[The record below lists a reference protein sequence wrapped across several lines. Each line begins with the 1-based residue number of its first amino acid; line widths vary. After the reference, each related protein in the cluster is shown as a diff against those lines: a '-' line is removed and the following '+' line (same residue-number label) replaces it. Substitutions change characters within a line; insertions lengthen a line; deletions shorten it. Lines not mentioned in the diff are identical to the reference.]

1 MKKFFALAAIFAATM
16 ISFTA
21 CEEDKPVGPGPDETP
36 ADVCEE
42 CGKNPC
48 ECEEEYV
55 SPITIDGDFA
65 DWNNLDA
72 AYVATASCNADAKW
86 TALEKVKVYCD
97 GVYLNV
103 YFEFSDD
110 EIADR
115 AWVPFHVYINQDA
128 SEAAGNDQFLGQGG
142 QDWLLEGAVMADGD
156 FCSYNPALFSYDGA
170 EDTVEWAYGE
180 VLPEGSGIG
189 SGAGAGTKYEFALMV
204 EMLQGVELS
213 DTFTIGFDIQQSWNS
228 VGVLPNTAIADD
240 NANGAVKMLEVT
252 IKK

>member
-1 MKKFFALAAIFAATM
+1 MKKFMTFAAM
-16 ISFTA
+16 FAAVAISFSA
-21 CEEDKPVGPGPDETP
+21 CNKTEQPDGGDTVVTCP
-36 ADVCEE
+36 E
-42 CGKNPC
+42 CGEPEADC
-48 ECEEEYV
+48 TCGDYE

-72 AYVATASCNADAKW
+72 AYVATASCNPDAKW
-86 TALEKVKVYCD
+86 TALEKVKVFCD

-103 YFEFSDD
+103 YFEFSED
-110 EIADR
+110 EIVDL
-115 AWVPFHVYINQDA
+115 AWVPFHVYINQDL
-128 SEAAGNDQFLGQGG
+128 SEAAGNDQFIGQGG
-142 QDWLLEGAVMADGD
+142 QDWLLEGAVIADGA

-189 SGAGAGTKYEFALMV
+189 SGAGAGNKYEFALMV

-213 DTFTIGFDIQQSWNS
+213 DVFGIGFDIQQDWNS

-240 NANGAVKMLEVT
+240 NTNGAVEMLQVT